1 MRAVYIYRVA
11 SGNRKVSSAVAVAV
25 EAGDMMDIEEFLD
38 RHV

>member
-11 SGNRKVSSAVAVAV
+11 SDNRKVSPAVAV
-25 EAGDMMDIEEFLD
+25 EAGDMMDIEEFPD